1 MNLQEMPRRNTMN
14 QTSTA
19 SAAPALSPRVDVF
32 EDDTGLTLLADMPG
46 VPKERLAIDVDG
58 DTLKI
63 EGEMAPAAAG
73 QAVHSEMSATRF
85 RRAFTLSRELDSGR
99 IEAESRDGVLKLRI
113 PKREQAQPRRIQIAA
128 G

>member
-1 MNLQEMPRRNTMN
+1 MNLTPA
-14 QTSTA
+14 TST
-19 SAAPALSPRVDVF
+19 APALSPRVDVF

-46 VPKERLAIDVDG
+46 VPKDKLAIDVDG
-58 DTLKI
+58 DTLRI
-63 EGEMAPAAAG
+63 EGEMAAPAAA

-113 PKREQAQPRRIQIAA
+113 PKREQAQPRRIEITA